1 MMDKNSS
8 ILTELD
14 SINWNIKKADRFR
27 VAMRAV
33 LLWNENKNIVL
44 RNDDYTPEIMKR
56 FIVSQV
62 NSYATSKTRDFKRFF
77 LRSMEELHDHLKN
90 HDADKVYPYL
100 YDSENGISDV
110 DRCFIRLAD
119 LNTAYE
125 KDAKMYANLLADE
138 ILSFMDFYYRYGQCN
153 KEEIEPAFIRE
164 LARIDREKLAKG

>member
-14 SINWNIKKADRFR
+14 AINWDDKSADRFR
-27 VAMRAV
+27 VAMLAV
-33 LLWNENKNIVL
+33 ILWNENKRIIL
-44 RNDDYTPEIMKR
+44 YDDDYTPEIMKR

-100 YDSENGISDV
+100 YDSENG
-110 DRCFIRLAD
+110 
-119 LNTAYE
+119 
-125 KDAKMYANLLADE
+125 
-138 ILSFMDFYYRYGQCN
+138 LSL
-153 KEEIEPAFIRE
+153 IHI
-164 LARIDREKLAKG
+164 

>member
-56 FIVSQV
+56 FIISQV
-62 NSYATSKTRDFKRFF
+62 DSYATSKMRSFKHFF
-77 LRSMEELHDHLKN
+77 LRRMEELHDHMRN
-90 HDADKVYPYL
+90 HDAEKAYPYL
-100 YDSENGISDV
+100 YDSENSISDV

>member
-14 SINWNIKKADRFR
+14 AINWDDKSADRFR

-56 FIVSQV
+56 FIISQV
-62 NSYATSKTRDFKRFF
+62 DSYATSKMRSFKHFF
-77 LRSMEELHDHLKN
+77 LRRMEELHDHMRN
-90 HDADKVYPYL
+90 HDAEKAYPYL
-100 YDSENGISDV
+100 YDSKSSISDM

-119 LNTAYE
+119 LSAAYE
-125 KDAKMYANLLADE
+125 KDAKLYADVFAQE
-138 ILSFMDFYYRYGQCN
+138 ILSFMDFYYHYGQCYR
-153 KEEIEPAFIRE
+153 EEIEPAFLRE
-164 LARIDREKLAKG
+164 QARLNREHEPKE